1 MVKPSGFLNEHLNDD
16 VKLLLKDGSTVQG
29 TLIGYDDH
37 MNLVLEDTEEKK
49 EDKHRKIGTIVL
61 RGNNVVT
68 INPE

>member
-1 MVKPSGFLNEHLNDD
+1 MVKPSGFLNEHLNDE
-16 VKLLLKDGSTVQG
+16 VELLLKDGSTITG

-37 MNLVLEDTEEKK
+37 MNLVLEDTEERK
-49 EDKHRKIGTIVL
+49 EDKHRRIGTIVL